1 MSSASSSPPPA
12 VHASAARAGTEQ
24 LRRHNLAVVLAAL
37 REEGGLSHTELSER
51 TGLAS
56 ATVTA
61 VTGDLERAGAI
72 ERQEQSGSGGRG
84 RPRVLFARRRR
95 FSHVVAVQISS
106 DALHY
111 GLADYGGTM
120 IDRFS
125 RPRDIAAGTP
135 DSLLGDMGAA
145 LGRLIQRSRLQ
156 PADIGAI
163 SLSSKGI
170 VDAEGGRLVWSPVF
184 GERCVEFS
192 VLLETCPAATLFVS
206 NETLLVAHAAARRR
220 LAEPAAARGVHSG
233 MQGGVENGAEGGAG
247 LIALSL
253 GHSIGLGIARIS
265 QGELNVS
272 APNFGHMLN
281 AVDDRLCR
289 CGLRGCIEATAG
301 FYGILRIAFQVPP
314 NTIPA
319 RFVPLAEIEKI
330 AASARQGARMAQH
343 AFRQAGLAL
352 GQGLSRVLSLH
363 DDLPVIVTGPGTRFY
378 DLMQPGI
385 EEGLRQSLHVRLN
398 GLPRMTVEADESSLV
413 FAGHVDRALAAVDQ
427 RVVGLR

>member
-1 MSSASSSPPPA
+1 MPAASYSSLPASPA
-12 VHASAARAGTEQ
+12 AAQRAGTEQ
-24 LRRHNLAVVLAAL
+24 LRRHSLALVLSAL
-37 REEGGLSHTELSER
+37 REEAVLSHTALSER

-61 VTGDLERAGAI
+61 VTGDLERLGAI
-72 ERQEQSGSGGRG
+72 ERQDQPASGGRG

-95 FSHVVAVQISS
+95 FSHAVAVQISS

-135 DSLLGDMGAA
+135 DSLLSDMGEAIA
-145 LGRLIQRSRLQ
+145 RLIQRSRLE
-156 PADIGAI
+156 PAEVGAI

-170 VDAEGGRLVWSPVF
+170 VDADGGRLVWSPVF
-184 GERCVEFS
+184 GERSVEFS
-192 VLLETCPAATLFVS
+192 ALLEHWPAATLFVS
-206 NETLLVAHAAARRR
+206 NETLLVAHAAARKRM
-220 LAEPAAARGVHSG
+220 AESP
-233 MQGGVENGAEGGAG
+233 AEGGAG

-253 GHSIGLGIARIS
+253 GHSIGLGIARIEEGQFS
-265 QGELNVS
+265 VS

-319 RFVPLAEIEKI
+319 RFVPLTEIEKI
-330 AASARQGARMAQH
+330 ALSARQGTRMAQH

-363 DDLPVIVTGPGTRFY
+363 ENLPVIVTGPGTRFY

-398 GLPRMTVEADESSLV
+398 GLPKMTVVTDESSLV
-413 FAGHVDRALAAVDQ
+413 FAGHVDRALTAVDQ